1 MYVDA
6 QVRKARPFQQFKRKC
21 VVVVPTTE
29 EWERRKTLQ
38 KESEDATIPDDAM
51 GEMKG
56 EDCCFSRL
64 LSRKPFDCNR
74 YGPPLQ
80 WSFL

>member
-56 EDCCFSRL
+56 EDCCFSL
-64 LSRKPFDCNR
+64 FYPTI
-74 YGPPLQ
+74 
-80 WSFL
+80 